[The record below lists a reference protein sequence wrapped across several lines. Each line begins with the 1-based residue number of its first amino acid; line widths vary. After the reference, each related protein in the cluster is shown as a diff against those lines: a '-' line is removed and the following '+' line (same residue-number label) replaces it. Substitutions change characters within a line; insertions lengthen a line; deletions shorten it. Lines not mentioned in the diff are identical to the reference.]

1 MQVYE
6 NGFSAVR
13 LPKNISNGSSMLLMG
28 FPDCGN
34 SYFLLM
40 QLDKDFKPQFKLLET
55 RPDPSGKA
63 HGLGDIN
70 NVIRMKIIDIDRIQI
85 LEDELNLS
93 LLDWG
98 KLLPLLPNS
107 GNNQTSENSLLSDI
121 SLDGA
126 LQIAGYPSSSFSS
139 VVDDVFE
146 LEKGPPPVPA
156 FSVSSLSQSFN
167 SSASHYSSLSN
178 IHNIKGVPSPKWE
191 VGMQPSQGN
200 NVAKLSNIP
209 SHSNGSLYSSSNL
222 KGAVHS
228 TSLGSLA
235 SGPGRGA
242 ATRRLSN
249 SKSEQDLTSLR
260 FPNPVEVSSY
270 TTLDDDNISMPND
283 TSKDGVYANRSSRLL
298 SPSQHAGPRISAS
311 IKPNGSRSSP
321 TAAPTGSL
329 RPSGSCSS
337 ASTPVCKILSL
348 SFYVIG

>member
-13 LPKNISNGSSMLLMG
+13 LPKNISNGSAMLLMG

-55 RPDPSGKA
+55 KPDPSGKA
-63 HGLGDIN
+63 HGLSDLN
-70 NVIRMKIIDIDRIQI
+70 NVIRMKKIDVDQAQI

-98 KLLPLLPNS
+98 KLFPSLPNS
-107 GNNQTSENSLLSDI
+107 VSNQTSENGLLPDVSI
-121 SLDGA
+121 DGA
-126 LQIAGYPSSSFSS
+126 LQITGYPPSSFSS
-139 VVDDVFE
+139 IVDEVFE

-156 FSVSSLSQSFN
+156 FSSNLSQSFN
-167 SSASHYSSLSN
+167 SSAPHYSSLSN
-178 IHNIKGVPSPKWE
+178 IHNVKGVPSPKWE

-200 NVAKLSNIP
+200 NVAKLSNVP
-209 SHSNGSLYSSSNL
+209 SHSNGSLYSTSNL
-222 KGAVHS
+222 KGPVHS
-228 TSLGSLA
+228 TSLGSIS

-242 ATRRLSN
+242 GTRRLSN

-260 FPNPVEVSSY
+260 YPNSTEVGSY
-270 TTLDDDNISMPND
+270 TALDDDHISMSND

-298 SPSQHAGPRISAS
+298 SPSQHGGSRISAS

-337 ASTPVCKILSL
+337 VSTPVCKILSL
-348 SFYVIG
+348 SFYVTG

>member
-13 LPKNISNGSSMLLMG
+13 LPKNISNGSAMLLMG
-28 FPDCGN
+28 FPDCGK

-55 RPDPSGKA
+55 RPDSSGKA
-63 HGLGDIN
+63 HGLSDLN
-70 NVIRMKIIDIDRIQI
+70 NVIRVKKIDVDQIQI

-98 KLLPLLPNS
+98 KLLPSLPNS
-107 GNNQTSENSLLSDI
+107 VGNQTSENGLLSDI
-121 SLDGA
+121 GLDGA
-126 LQIAGYPSSSFSS
+126 LQIAGYPPSSFSS

-156 FSVSSLSQSFN
+156 FSVSNLSQSFN
-167 SSASHYSSLSN
+167 SSASHYGPLSN

-191 VGMQPSQGN
+191 VGMQPSQAN

-209 SHSNGSLYSSSNL
+209 SHSNGSSYSSGNL
-222 KGAVHS
+222 KGPVHS
-228 TSLGSLA
+228 TSLGNIS

-242 ATRRLSN
+242 STRRLSN

-260 FPNPVEVSSY
+260 FPNSVEVSSY
-270 TTLDDDNISMPND
+270 TALDDDHISMPND

-298 SPSQHAGPRISAS
+298 SPSQHGGPRISGS

-321 TAAPTGSL
+321 TAAPTGSI
-329 RPSGSCSS
+329 RPGSGSSV
-337 ASTPVCKILSL
+337 STPVCKILSL